1 MSLFI
6 LVRDKWNAKIN
17 QENNMTLQKNVHTF
31 HIPVMGLAFTID
43 SPVRVAQYG
52 IDSVISIMDDDLI
65 EKMTAF
71 YAEKFKQP
79 YEEISQKVEDFR
91 AKRITNYL
99 NLLDNVVTQKFETFK
114 SELIEKRTQLEDFIA
129 ILPTTSELKIKL
141 EHLIDSG
148 KNNMMELKTILDH
161 HFAPG
166 SIDVNIMTKIDKDN
180 FSDDEQLP
188 VIYNDAHAALRGFV
202 NSTTNS
208 SVVFSA
214 GMNPRLYSYMETFDA
229 FYPNANGQFHKKIIL
244 KVSDFRSAM
253 IQGNFLAKKG
263 LWVSEYRIESG
274 LNCGGHA
281 FATDGF
287 LLGPILEEFK
297 NKKDELI
304 QSAYSLLT
312 NALASKNKIVPNEP
326 PVLKITV
333 QGGVGTAEEHQFL
346 LDHYQVDAVGWGS
359 PFLLVPE
366 ATSVDAETRKLLADA
381 KEKDLYLSNIS
392 PLGVPF
398 NTIKGMTNDFFKSQR
413 IASGKAGSSCPKKY
427 LALSKDYKK
436 EGTCSASKKHQDKK
450 IEELE
455 TRRDSISLKAY
466 TKEYNSITEKSCLC
480 VGLANASHLELGIP
494 MKGQAQGV
502 VVCPGPNMAYFS
514 KEVSLNEMIQHIY
527 GKKEIENHTDRPNM
541 FVKELGLYVSY
552 LTNQINESFEISPQQ
567 IKKWE
572 AFKTN
577 LLNGIDYYKSIF
589 ENSFYFQENNER
601 LRNEIL
607 KIESQLTSFEFN
619 TIPV

>member
-1 MSLFI
+1 MI
-6 LVRDKWNAKIN
+6 
-17 QENNMTLQKNVHTF
+17 LQKNVHSF

-65 EKMTAF
+65 EKMAAF
-71 YAEKFKQP
+71 YAEKFKHP

-99 NLLDNVVTQKFETFK
+99 NLLDKVVTQKFESFK
-114 SELIEKRTQLEDFIA
+114 SELIEKRTQLEDFIS
-129 ILPTTSELKIKL
+129 ILPSSSELKLQL
-141 EHLIDSG
+141 EQVIASG

-180 FSDDEQLP
+180 FINDEQLP

-208 SVVFSA
+208 SVIFSA
-214 GMNPRLYSYMETFDA
+214 GMNPRLYGYMESFNE
-229 FYPNANGQFHKKIIL
+229 FYPDTNGQFQKRIVL

-304 QSAYSLLT
+304 QSAYSLFT
-312 NALASKNKIVPNEP
+312 NALASKNKEVPNEP

-366 ATSVDAETRKLLADA
+366 ATSVDIETRKLLADA
-381 KEKDLYLSNIS
+381 KEEDLYLSNIS

-398 NTIKGMTNDFFKSQR
+398 NTIKGTTNDFFKSQR

-427 LALSKDYKK
+427 LALSKEYKK
-436 EGTCSASKKHQDKK
+436 EGSCTASKKHQDKK

-455 TRRDSISLKAY
+455 EKRNSISYEAY
-466 TKEYNSITEKSCLC
+466 MKEYTAITEKSCLC

-494 MKGQAQGV
+494 IKGQSQGV

-514 KEVSLNEMIQHIY
+514 NEVSLKEMIQHIY
-527 GKKEIENHTDRPNM
+527 GKNKIENHTNRPNM
-541 FVKELGLYVSY
+541 FIKELGLYVSY
-552 LTNQINESFEISPQQ
+552 LTNQINEALEITPQQ

-572 AFKTN
+572 TFKIN
-577 LLNGIDYYKSIF
+577 LLNGISYYKSVF
-589 ENSFYFQENNER
+589 ENSSYFQVNNER
-601 LRNEIL
+601 LRKEIL
-607 KIESQLTSFEFN
+607 KMESQLTSLELN

>member
-1 MSLFI
+1 MMI
-6 LVRDKWNAKIN
+6 
-17 QENNMTLQKNVHTF
+17 LQKNVHSF

-71 YAEKFKQP
+71 YAEKFKHP

-99 NLLDNVVTQKFETFK
+99 NLLDKVVTQKFESFK
-114 SELIEKRTQLEDFIA
+114 SELIEKRTQLEDFIT
-129 ILPTTSELKIKL
+129 ILPSSSELKLQL
-141 EHLIDSG
+141 EQVIASG

-180 FSDDEQLP
+180 FIDDEQLP

-208 SVVFSA
+208 SVIFSA
-214 GMNPRLYSYMETFDA
+214 GMNPRLYGYMESFNE
-229 FYPNANGQFHKKIIL
+229 FYPDTNGQFQKRIVL

-287 LLGPILEEFK
+287 LLGLILEEFK

-304 QSAYSLLT
+304 QSAYSLLK
-312 NALASKNKIVPNEP
+312 NALASKNKEVPNEP

-346 LDHYQVDAVGWGS
+346 LEHYQVDSVGWGS

-366 ATSVDAETRKLLADA
+366 ATSVDADTRKLLADA

-427 LALSKDYKK
+427 LALSKEYKK
-436 EGTCSASKKHQDKK
+436 EGTCTASKKYQDKK
-450 IEELE
+450 IEDLE
-455 TRRDSISLKAY
+455 AKRDSISYEAY

-480 VGLANASHLELGIP
+480 VGLANASHIELGIP
-494 MKGQAQGV
+494 IKGQAQGV

-514 KEVSLNEMIQHIY
+514 REFSLKEMIQHIY
-527 GKKEIENHTDRPNM
+527 GKKEIENHTKRPNM

-552 LTNQINESFEISPQQ
+552 LSNQINEAFEITPQQ

-572 AFKTN
+572 TFKAN
-577 LLNGIDYYKSIF
+577 LLNGISYYKSVF
-589 ENSFYFQENNER
+589 ENSSFFQGNIER
-601 LRNEIL
+601 LKKEIL
-607 KIESQLTSFEFN
+607 KMEYQLTSLEFN
-619 TIPV
+619 TITV

>member
-1 MSLFI
+1 MI
-6 LVRDKWNAKIN
+6 
-17 QENNMTLQKNVHTF
+17 LQKNTHTF

-43 SPVRVAQYG
+43 SPIRVAQYG

-71 YAEKFKQP
+71 YAQKFKQP

-99 NLLDNVVTQKFETFK
+99 NLIDTVVTQKFESFK
-114 SELIEKRTQLEDFIA
+114 AELIETRSKLDDFMTTLPSSSQLKERLEELIA
-129 ILPTTSELKIKL
+129 
-141 EHLIDSG
+141 SG
-148 KNNMMELKTILDH
+148 KDNFHELQTTLNH
-161 HFAPG
+161 YFHPG
-166 SIDVNIMTKIDKDN
+166 SIDVNIMTKLDKDN
-180 FSDDEQLP
+180 FKDHEQLP
-188 VIYNDAHAALRGFV
+188 VIYNDAHSALRGFM

-214 GMNPRLYSYMETFDA
+214 GMNPRLFSYMESFDA
-229 FYPNANGQFHKKIIL
+229 FYPNENGQFQKKIIL

-297 NKKDELI
+297 NKKQDLI
-304 QSAYSLLT
+304 QSAYGLLT
-312 NALASKNKIVPNEP
+312 SALTAKNKTLPNTQP
-326 PVLKITV
+326 DLKLTV

-346 LDHYQVDAVGWGS
+346 LDHYNMDAVGWGS

-366 ATSVDAETRKLLADA
+366 ATSVDVQTRKLLAGA
-381 KEKDLYLSNIS
+381 KPEDLYLSNIS

-398 NTIKGMTNDFFKSQR
+398 NTIKGTTNDFYKNQR
-413 IASGKAGSSCPKKY
+413 IASGKAGSSCPKKF
-427 LALSKDYKK
+427 LALSKEYDP
-436 EGTCSASKKHQDKK
+436 EGSCSASKKYQDKK
-450 IEELE
+450 IEALEE
-455 TRRDSISLKAY
+455 TRNTISEQAYTKAY
-466 TKEYNSITEKSCLC
+466 TSITEKSCLC
-480 VGLANASHLELGIP
+480 VGLANPSLLEFGIP
-494 MKGQAQGV
+494 VKGQNQGV

-514 KEVSLNEMIQHIY
+514 KEVSLKEMMYHIY
-527 GKKEIENHTDRPNM
+527 GTKNIENHENRPNM
-541 FVKELGLYVSY
+541 FVKELELYLTY
-552 LTNQINESFEISPQQ
+552 LTNQINDTLEITAQQ

-572 AFKTN
+572 TFKTN
-577 LLNGIDYYKSIF
+577 LTNGISYYKSLFTDASTFASFAKITADMAIF
-589 ENSFYFQENNER
+589 ENKLQ
-601 LRNEIL
+601 
-607 KIESQLTSFEFN
+607 QLTYQEPAF
-619 TIPV
+619 